1 MNLWL
6 NPRVDA
12 ATSASDFD
20 LRELRS
26 KRVSIYLGVTPDN
39 MARVAPLYN
48 LFFQQLVDLNTRE
61 LPVDGRH
68 PVQVLVLLDEFARIG
83 HASVIAKGFSYVAG
97 YGLRLLPVIQSPSQL
112 RAEYGPDVADEIMT
126 NCGVEVVFTPK
137 ELKVAQDLSERL
149 GYYTF
154 EGRSKSRP
162 TYLGG
167 GKRTTTESEQ
177 RRALMLPQELIQ
189 MSKDSLIVM
198 RGGIAPIRASK
209 IYFFRNAD
217 FTKRLLPPPLIAP
230 LASATPNGPAS
241 AEPDDRLDA
250 ITADLAALSQTVN
263 EIHAR
268 VVERPLTFSEAAGDT
283 AIDLTPSPLELDA
296 IDMDDLPPGATEAES
311 EDWINRYINSGLL
324 EDVIE
329 R

>member
-26 KRVSIYLGVTPDN
+26 KRISIYLGVTPDN

-61 LPVDGRH
+61 LPGAGRH
-68 PVQVLVLLDEFARIG
+68 PTQVLVLLDEFARIG

-230 LASATPNGPAS
+230 LDSAAQGRPAS
-241 AEPDDRLDA
+241 AAPDDRLDA

-283 AIDLTPSPLELDA
+283 AIDLTAISLELDA
-296 IDMDDLPPGATEAES
+296 IDMDDLPAGATEAES